1 MRDFIHI
8 CGLAALTA
16 FLVTRLP
23 SRLPA
28 GPVREA
34 ETAPF
39 VSYVTLSAAEHAAR
53 LEMARTFWQMGD
65 AGRGHVSIG
74 GLDSGVHLLED
85 AMPAPT
91 FAALPPV
98 DAADANLPAPELETY
113 ALMPPSQGRDQPE
126 FSVKTLRAETDY
138 PPEETTG
145 APAFDR
151 KAMLLPENS
160 TKLKELLK

>member
-91 FAALPPV
+91 FVALPLAVASIVKPAGSPEAVTGFSSVPGAVSGVPSYVFSALSVVTWTVAFVTFRVPV
-98 DAADANLPAPELETY
+98 
-113 ALMPPSQGRDQPE
+113 S
-126 FSVKTLRAETDY
+126 SV
-138 PPEETTG
+138 
-145 APAFDR
+145 
-151 KAMLLPENS
+151 S
-160 TKLKELLK
+160 S